1 MLLALFHVGPV
12 QQRCTPF
19 FDNMEVES
27 FPMDN
32 YVILSVVVADV
43 VVLAIGFAA
52 LFWFLQKR
60 MGNRFSSAEQS
71 AKDMVEKARLE
82 AENIRKSAELEAKE
96 EILQRT
102 RQFEK
107 DNQRRRVEAERIE
120 GRLKNKERTL
130 DNKIEQYERR
140 ERQLMDKEAALDGRK
155 AQFEKREADLE
166 QAIAETRRKA
176 EEICGM
182 TVEEAKRV
190 LLDSLESEIRQ
201 ESAGIIRRVE
211 NETRE
216 QAAKK
221 ARQIITLAI
230 QKCSSEQVSESTCS
244 VLTLPSEDVK
254 GRIIG
259 REGRNIRALEAAT
272 GVNLIV
278 DDTPEA
284 VVLSCF
290 DPLRRE
296 IARLSLEK
304 LLADGRI
311 HPARIEEVV
320 KKTERELLEH
330 LRQEG
335 EQVAFD
341 LGIHD
346 LHPELV
352 KLLGRLKFRTSYG
365 QNILLHVQE
374 VAHLCASMAAELG
387 ADVAVAKRAGL
398 LHDLGKAVS
407 HEMQGTHA
415 LIGAELCRKYGESA
429 PVVHAIA
436 AHHNEE
442 EPRTLVAILV
452 QAADAI
458 SASRP
463 GARRESLES
472 YVKRLEKLEEIA
484 SSFQGVEKSY
494 ALQAGREVRIM
505 VEPERINDND
515 AAVLAREVTRRIED
529 ELEYP
534 GQIKVTVLRE
544 KRIVEYAK

>member
-1 MLLALFHVGPV
+1 METLSLISAL
-12 QQRCTPF
+12 
-19 FDNMEVES
+19 
-27 FPMDN
+27 
-32 YVILSVVVADV
+32 VVNV
-43 VVLAIGFAA
+43 VVLLAIAA
-52 LFWFLQKR
+52 AIYWIMKKR
-60 MGNRFSSAEQS
+60 NEDLISSAERT
-71 AKDMVEKARLE
+71 AREIREKAEIE
-82 AENIRKSAELEAKE
+82 AESQRKSAELQVKE
-96 EILQRT
+96 EMLQRS
-102 RQFEK
+102 RQDDKE
-107 DNQRRRVEAERIE
+107 NQRRRAEVERIE
-120 GRLKNKERTL
+120 QRLKGKERTL
-130 DNKIEQYERR
+130 DSKIDQYERR
-140 ERQLMDKEAALDGRK
+140 ERQVAEKEK
-155 AQFEKREADLE
+155 QFDDRLASLAKREADLARLEE
-166 QAIAETRRKA
+166 QARKRA
-176 EEICGM
+176 EEVSGM
-182 TVEEAKRV
+182 TRDEAKKM
-190 LLDSLESEIRQ
+190 LLESLEQDLRQ
-201 ESAGIIRRVE
+201 EQAGVIRRVE
-211 NETRE
+211 SESRE
-216 QAAKK
+216 NAAKK
-221 ARQIITLAI
+221 ARQIIALAI
-230 QKCSSEQVSESTCS
+230 QKCSTEQVSESTCS
-244 VLTLPSEDVK
+244 VLALPSEDVK

-320 KKTERELLEH
+320 KKTEKELLEH

-346 LHPELV
+346 LHPELI

-365 QNILLHVQE
+365 QNILLHSSE
-374 VAHLCASMAAELG
+374 VANLCASMAAELG
-387 ADVAVAKRAGL
+387 ADSVLAKRAAL
-398 LHDLGKAVS
+398 LHDIGKAVS

-415 LIGAELCRKYGESA
+415 LIGADLCRKYGESA

-442 EPRTLVAILV
+442 EPRTIVAVLV

-484 SSFQGVEKSY
+484 NSFAGVEKTY

-505 VEPERINDND
+505 VEPEQVSDNE
-515 AAVLAREVTRRIED
+515 AAVLARDVTKRIEN
-529 ELEYP
+529 EMEYP

>member
-1 MLLALFHVGPV
+1 METGDIVTVVVCAIIIAVISAAIYWVLNKRNEDLVESAE
-12 QQRCTPF
+12 RTAKEIIEKA
-19 FDNMEVES
+19 EVE
-27 FPMDN
+27 
-32 YVILSVVVADV
+32 AD
-43 VVLAIGFAA
+43 
-52 LFWFLQKR
+52 
-60 MGNRFSSAEQS
+60 
-71 AKDMVEKARLE
+71 
-82 AENIRKSAELEAKE
+82 NIRKTAELEANERIAEK
-96 EILQRT
+96 T
-102 RQFEK
+102 RQFDK
-107 DNQRRRVEAERIE
+107 DNQRRRGEVERIE
-120 GRLKNKERTL
+120 NRLKNKERTL

-140 ERQLMDKEAALDGRK
+140 TRQLTEREQQFEERQASFAKRDAELARLEEHSRK
-155 AQFEKREADLE
+155 R
-166 QAIAETRRKA
+166 A
-176 EEICGM
+176 EEISGM
-182 TVEEAKRV
+182 TAEEAKKA
-190 LLDSLESEIRQ
+190 LLESLETTLRHEQ
-201 ESAGIIRRVE
+201 AQIIRRVE
-211 NETRE
+211 SETRE
-216 QAAKK
+216 LAARK
-221 ARQIITLAI
+221 ARQIVTLAI

-244 VLTLPSEDVK
+244 VLALPSEDVK

-272 GVNLIV
+272 GVNLII

-320 KKTERELLEH
+320 KKTEKELLEH

-346 LHPELV
+346 LHPEV
-352 KLLGRLKFRTSYG
+352 IKLLGRLKFRTSYG
-365 QNILLHVQE
+365 QNILLHVAE
-374 VAHLCASMAAELG
+374 VANLCASMAAELG
-387 ADVAVAKRAGL
+387 ADVQVAKRAGL
-398 LHDLGKAVS
+398 LHDIGKAIS
-407 HEMQGTHA
+407 HEVQGTHA
-415 LIGAELCRKYGESA
+415 LIGADLCKKYGESA

-484 SSFQGVEKSY
+484 NSFPGVEKTY

-505 VEPERINDND
+505 VEPETINDGE
-515 AAVLAREVTRRIED
+515 AAALARDVTKRIET

>member
-1 MLLALFHVGPV
+1 METGDLITVAVCVIIIAIITSAIYWVLKKRNEDLVG
-12 QQRCTPF
+12 
-19 FDNMEVES
+19 
-27 FPMDN
+27 
-32 YVILSVVVADV
+32 
-43 VVLAIGFAA
+43 
-52 LFWFLQKR
+52 
-60 MGNRFSSAEQS
+60 SAERTAS
-71 AKDMVEKARLE
+71 EILKKAEIE
-82 AENIRKSAELEAKE
+82 ADNIRKTAELEANERMAQK
-96 EILQRT
+96 T
-102 RQFEK
+102 RQCDK
-107 DNQRRRVEAERIE
+107 DNQRRRSEIDRIE
-120 GRLKNKERTL
+120 NRLKNKERTL

-140 ERQLMDKEAALDGRK
+140 TRQLSENEQQLEERTNSFSRRETELARQEEHSRK
-155 AQFEKREADLE
+155 R
-166 QAIAETRRKA
+166 A
-176 EEICGM
+176 EEISGM
-182 TVEEAKRV
+182 TAEEAKKA
-190 LLDSLESEIRQ
+190 LLESLETTLRSEQ
-201 ESAGIIRRVE
+201 ATIIRRVE
-211 NETRE
+211 SETRE
-216 QAAKK
+216 LAAKK

-272 GVNLIV
+272 GVNLII

-320 KKTERELLEH
+320 KKTEKELLEH

-346 LHPELV
+346 LHPEV
-352 KLLGRLKFRTSYG
+352 IKLMGRLKFRTSYG
-365 QNILLHVQE
+365 QNILLHVAE
-374 VAHLCASMAAELG
+374 VANLCASMAAEIG
-387 ADVAVAKRAGL
+387 ADVQVAKRAGL
-398 LHDLGKAVS
+398 LHDIGKAVS
-407 HEMQGTHA
+407 HEVQGTHA
-415 LIGAELCRKYGESA
+415 LIGAELCKKYGESA

-484 SSFQGVEKSY
+484 NSFPGVEKTY

-505 VEPERINDND
+505 VEPEKINDGE
-515 AAVLAREVTRRIED
+515 AAALARDVTKRIET

>member
-1 MLLALFHVGPV
+1 
-12 QQRCTPF
+12 
-19 FDNMEVES
+19 
-27 FPMDN
+27 MDN
-32 YVILSVVVADV
+32 GVIITVVADLII
-43 VVLAIGFAA
+43 LAIIAA
-52 LFWFLQKR
+52 AIYWVLKKR
-60 MGNRFSSAEQS
+60 NEDLVTSAERTAS
-71 AKDMVEKARLE
+71 EITKKAEIE
-82 AENIRKSAELEAKE
+82 ADNIRKTAELEAAERINQK
-96 EILQRT
+96 T

-107 DNQRRRVEAERIE
+107 DNQRRRSEVERVEQ
-120 GRLKNKERTL
+120 RLKSKERTL
-130 DNKIEQYERR
+130 DSKIEQYERR
-140 ERQLMDKEAALDGRK
+140 ERQVVEKEQQLD
-155 AQFEKREADLE
+155 EKLNTLSKRDTELTKQEE
-166 QAIAETRRKA
+166 QLRRRA
-176 EEICGM
+176 EEISGM
-182 TVEEAKRV
+182 TAEEAKKM
-190 LLDSLESEIRQ
+190 LLESLESTLKQ
-201 ESAGIIRRVE
+201 EQASVIRRVE
-211 NETRE
+211 SETRE
-216 QAAKK
+216 IAAKK

-230 QKCSSEQVSESTCS
+230 QKTSSEQVSESTCS

-272 GVNLIV
+272 GVNLII

-320 KKTERELLEH
+320 KKTEKELLEH

-346 LHPELV
+346 LHPEII

-365 QNILLHVQE
+365 QNILLHVSE
-374 VAHLCASMAAELG
+374 VAFLCASMAAEVG
-387 ADVAVAKRAGL
+387 ADVAQAKRAGL
-398 LHDLGKAVS
+398 LHDIGKAVS
-407 HEMQGTHA
+407 HEVQGTHA
-415 LIGAELCRKYGESA
+415 LIGADLCKKYGESA

-442 EPRTLVAILV
+442 EPRTLIAVLV

-472 YVKRLEKLEEIA
+472 YVKRLEKLEDIA
-484 SSFQGVEKSY
+484 NSFPGVEKTY

-505 VEPERINDND
+505 VEPERINDSE
-515 AAVLAREVTRRIED
+515 AAVLARDVTKRIEN

>member
-1 MLLALFHVGPV
+1 MAAANVLLAL
-12 QQRCTPF
+12 
-19 FDNMEVES
+19 
-27 FPMDN
+27 
-32 YVILSVVVADV
+32 
-43 VVLAIGFAA
+43 VLAAVFWYLTRRMQSRQAESEA
-52 LFWFLQKR
+52 LAQ
-60 MGNRFSSAEQS
+60 QV
-71 AKDMVEKARLE
+71 VEKARLE
-82 AENIRKSAELEAKE
+82 AENIRKSAELDVKE

-107 DNQRRRVEAERIE
+107 DNQKRRSEVERIE
-120 GRLKNKERTL
+120 HRLKHKERIL
-130 DNKIEQYERR
+130 DSKIEQYERR
-140 ERQLMDKEAALDGRK
+140 ERQLG
-155 AQFEKREADLE
+155 EKE
-166 QAIAETRRKA
+166 QALEDRIAVQGRRETELAKQEEQVRRRA

-182 TVEEAKRV
+182 TVEEAKRA
-190 LLDSLESEIRQ
+190 LLESLENEVRQ
-201 ESAGIIRRVE
+201 ESAAVVRRVE

-216 QAAKK
+216 LAAKK

-244 VLTLPSEDVK
+244 VLSLPSEDVK

-320 KKTERELLEH
+320 KKTEKELLEH

-341 LGIHD
+341 LGVHD
-346 LHPELV
+346 LHPELI

-365 QNILLHVQE
+365 QNILLHSGE
-374 VAHLCASMAAELG
+374 VANLCASMAAELG
-387 ADVAVAKRAGL
+387 ADVNVAKRAGL

-415 LIGAELCRKYGESA
+415 LIGADLCRKYGESA

-442 EPRTLVAILV
+442 EPRTLVAVLV

-472 YVKRLEKLEEIA
+472 YVKRLQKLEEIA
-484 SSFQGVEKSY
+484 SSFQGVEKTY

-505 VEPERINDND
+505 VEPDRVNDND
-515 AAVLAREVTRRIED
+515 AALLAREVTKRIE
-529 ELEYP
+529 EEVEYP

>member
-1 MLLALFHVGPV
+1 MNEGMLLYLVLGV
-12 QQRCTPF
+12 
-19 FDNMEVES
+19 S
-27 FPMDN
+27 
-32 YVILSVVVADV
+32 
-43 VVLAIGFAA
+43 VVLAIAA
-52 LFWFLQKR
+52 VTTLILLNKR
-60 MGNRFSSAEQS
+60 IGSRTI
-71 AKDMVEKARLE
+71 E
-82 AENIRKSAELEAKE
+82 AERLAKELRENAEREAQNIRKSAELEVKE

-102 RQFEK
+102 KQADK
-107 DNQRRRVEAERIE
+107 DQQRRRVEIERIE
-120 GRLKNKERTL
+120 HRLKSKERTL
-130 DNKIEQYERR
+130 DSKIEQYERR
-140 ERQLMDKEAALDGRK
+140 ERQMAEKEAKLEERLASMER
-155 AQFEKREADLE
+155 REGEVSKMEE
-166 QAIAETRRKA
+166 QTRRRA
-176 EEICGM
+176 EEISGM
-182 TVEEAKRV
+182 TVEEAKRT
-190 LLDSLESEIRQ
+190 LLESLEGEIRQ
-201 ESAGIIRRVE
+201 EAAGVIRRVE

-230 QKCSSEQVSESTCS
+230 QKCSTEQVSESTCS
-244 VLTLPSEDVK
+244 VLALPSEDVK

-346 LHPELV
+346 LHPELI

-387 ADVAVAKRAGL
+387 ADIAVAKRAGL
-398 LHDLGKAVS
+398 LHDIGKAVS

-415 LIGAELCRKYGESA
+415 LIGADLCRKYGESA

-442 EPRTLVAILV
+442 EPRTLVALLV

-472 YVKRLEKLEEIA
+472 YIKRLEKLEEIA
-484 SSFQGVEKSY
+484 SSFQGVEKTY

-505 VEPERINDND
+505 VEPERISDND
-515 AAVLAREVTRRIED
+515 AAVLAREVTKRIEN

>member
-1 MLLALFHVGPV
+1 
-12 QQRCTPF
+12 
-19 FDNMEVES
+19 
-27 FPMDN
+27 MDN
-32 YVILSVVVADV
+32 GAIIVLVFVVALAV
-43 VVLAIGFAA
+43 IAAAIYWVLK
-52 LFWFLQKR
+52 KR
-60 MGNRFSSAEQS
+60 NEDLVSSAERT
-71 AKDMVEKARLE
+71 ADEIVKKAEVEAD
-82 AENIRKSAELEAKE
+82 NIRKTAELDATERINQK
-96 EILQRT
+96 T
-102 RQFEK
+102 RQFDK
-107 DNQRRRVEAERIE
+107 DNQRRRSEIDKIE

-130 DNKIEQYERR
+130 DTKIEQYERR
-140 ERQLMDKEAALDGRK
+140 ERQIGEKEQQLEDRINTYG
-155 AQFEKREADLE
+155 KRETELQKQE
-166 QAIAETRRKA
+166 EYLRRKA
-176 EEICGM
+176 EEISGM
-182 TVEEAKRV
+182 TAEEAKKM
-190 LLDSLESEIRQ
+190 LLESLETTLRQ
-201 ESAGIIRRVE
+201 EQAGVIRRVE
-211 NETRE
+211 SETRE
-216 QAAKK
+216 TAAKK

-230 QKCSSEQVSESTCS
+230 QKSSTEQVSESTCS

-272 GVNLIV
+272 GVNLII

-311 HPARIEEVV
+311 HPARIEEIV
-320 KKTERELLEH
+320 KKTEKELLEH

-346 LHPELV
+346 LHPEII

-365 QNILLHVQE
+365 QNILLHVNE
-374 VAHLCASMAAELG
+374 VAYLCASMAAEVG
-387 ADVAVAKRAGL
+387 ADVQQAKRAGL
-398 LHDLGKAVS
+398 LHDIGKAVS
-407 HEMQGTHA
+407 HEVQGTHA
-415 LIGAELCRKYGESA
+415 LIGAELCKKYGESA

-442 EPRTLVAILV
+442 EPRTLIAILV

-472 YVKRLEKLEEIA
+472 YVKRLEKLEDIA
-484 SSFQGVEKSY
+484 NSFPGVEKTY

-505 VEPERINDND
+505 VEPEQVNDGE
-515 AAVLAREVTRRIED
+515 AALLARDVTKRIED

>member
-1 MLLALFHVGPV
+1 MDWKILMSMAGVAIVFSGIGALVYQIV
-12 QQRCTPF
+12 QK
-19 FDNMEVES
+19 N
-27 FPMDN
+27 
-32 YVILSVVVADV
+32 
-43 VVLAIGFAA
+43 
-52 LFWFLQKR
+52 R
-60 MGNRFSSAEQS
+60 MGAQISSAEE
-71 AKDMVEKARLE
+71 AARQLREEAQKE
-82 AENIRKSAELEAKE
+82 AEALKKAAELEAKE
-96 EILQRT
+96 EVFQRT
-102 RQFEK
+102 KQFEK

-120 GRLKNKERTL
+120 NRMKSKERTL
-130 DNKIEQYERR
+130 DQKIESYDKREKSIADKERTIDTKLSSLERR
-140 ERQLMDKEAALDGRK
+140 EGE
-155 AQFEKREADLE
+155 
-166 QAIAETRRKA
+166 IAKIEETIRHKA
-176 EEICGM
+176 EEISGM
-182 TVEEAKRV
+182 TAEEARRQ
-190 LLDSLESEIRQ
+190 LLESLESDMRQ
-201 ESAGIIRRVE
+201 ESAAVIRRIE

-216 QAAKK
+216 NAAKK

-230 QKCSSEQVSESTCS
+230 QKCSSEQVTESTCS
-244 VLTLPSEDVK
+244 TLTLASEDLK

-284 VVLSCF
+284 VVLSSF

-304 LLADGRI
+304 LIADGRI
-311 HPARIEEVV
+311 HPARIEEIV
-320 KKTERELLEH
+320 KKTEKELLEH

-346 LHPELV
+346 LHPELI

-365 QNILLHVQE
+365 QNILLHVAE
-374 VAHLCASMAAELG
+374 VANLCATMASEIG
-387 ADVAVAKRAGL
+387 ADITIAKRAGL
-398 LHDLGKAVS
+398 LHDIGKAVT
-407 HEMQGTHA
+407 HEVQGTHA
-415 LIGAELCRKYGESA
+415 LIGADLCRKYGESA
-429 PVVHAIA
+429 PVVHAVA

-452 QAADAI
+452 QAADAL
-458 SASRP
+458 SAARP

-472 YVKRLEKLEEIA
+472 YIKRLEKLEEIA

-505 VEPERINDND
+505 VEPERINDNE
-515 AAVLAREVTRRIED
+515 AAMLAREITKRIED

-534 GQIKVTVLRE
+534 GQIKVTVVRE

>member
-1 MLLALFHVGPV
+1 METGDLITVAVCAIIIGLISAAIYWVLKKRNEDLIGAAE
-12 QQRCTPF
+12 RTAREILEKA
-19 FDNMEVES
+19 EVE
-27 FPMDN
+27 
-32 YVILSVVVADV
+32 AD
-43 VVLAIGFAA
+43 
-52 LFWFLQKR
+52 
-60 MGNRFSSAEQS
+60 
-71 AKDMVEKARLE
+71 
-82 AENIRKSAELEAKE
+82 NIRKTAELEANERIAQK
-96 EILQRT
+96 T
-102 RQFEK
+102 RQFDK
-107 DNQRRRVEAERIE
+107 DNQRRRGEVERIE
-120 GRLKNKERTL
+120 NRLKNKERTL
-130 DNKIEQYERR
+130 DSKIEQYERR
-140 ERQLMDKEAALDGRK
+140 LRQLQENEQQYEENQAS
-155 AQFEKREADLE
+155 FTKREAELTRLE
-166 QAIAETRRKA
+166 EQSRKRA
-176 EEICGM
+176 EEISGM
-182 TVEEAKRV
+182 TAEEAKKA
-190 LLDSLESEIRQ
+190 LLESLETTLRQ
-201 ESAGIIRRVE
+201 EQATVIRRVE
-211 NETRE
+211 SETRE
-216 QAAKK
+216 LAARK

-244 VLTLPSEDVK
+244 VLSLPSEDVK

-272 GVNLIV
+272 GVNLII

-320 KKTERELLEH
+320 KKTEKELLEH

-346 LHPELV
+346 LHPEV
-352 KLLGRLKFRTSYG
+352 IKLLGRLKFRTSYG
-365 QNILLHVQE
+365 QNILLHVAE
-374 VAHLCASMAAELG
+374 VANLCASMAAEIG
-387 ADVAVAKRAGL
+387 ADVQVAKRAGL
-398 LHDLGKAVS
+398 LHDIGKAVS
-407 HEMQGTHA
+407 HEVQGTHA
-415 LIGAELCRKYGESA
+415 LIGAELCKKYGESA

-484 SSFQGVEKSY
+484 NSFPGVEKTY

-505 VEPERINDND
+505 VEPEKLNDGE
-515 AAVLAREVTRRIED
+515 AAALARDVTQRIET

>member
-1 MLLALFHVGPV
+1 MGDAVVLLA
-12 QQRCTPF
+12 
-19 FDNMEVES
+19 
-27 FPMDN
+27 
-32 YVILSVVVADV
+32 I
-43 VVLAIGFAA
+43 AIASY
-52 LFWFLQKR
+52 WFMKKR
-60 MGNRFSSAEQS
+60 NEDLISSAERT
-71 AKDMVEKARLE
+71 AREIREKAEIE
-82 AENIRKSAELEAKE
+82 AESQRKSAELQVKE
-96 EILQRT
+96 EMLQRS
-102 RQFEK
+102 RQDDKE
-107 DNQRRRVEAERIE
+107 NQRRRAEVERIE
-120 GRLKNKERTL
+120 QRMKGKERTL
-130 DNKIEQYERR
+130 DSKIDQYERR
-140 ERQLMDKEAALDGRK
+140 ERQVAEKEKQLDDRL
-155 AQFEKREADLE
+155 ASMAKRETEVTRLEE
-166 QAIAETRRKA
+166 QARKRA
-176 EEICGM
+176 EEVSGM
-182 TVEEAKRV
+182 TQEEAKKM
-190 LLDSLESEIRQ
+190 LLESLEQDLRQ
-201 ESAGIIRRVE
+201 EQAGVIRRVE
-211 NETRE
+211 SESRE
-216 QAAKK
+216 NAAKK
-221 ARQIITLAI
+221 ARQIIALAI
-230 QKCSSEQVSESTCS
+230 QKCSTEQVSESTCS
-244 VLTLPSEDVK
+244 VLALPSEDVK

-320 KKTERELLEH
+320 KKTEKELLEH

-346 LHPELV
+346 LHPELI

-365 QNILLHVQE
+365 QNILLHSSE
-374 VAHLCASMAAELG
+374 VANLCASMAAELG
-387 ADVAVAKRAGL
+387 ADSVLAKRAAL
-398 LHDLGKAVS
+398 LHDIGKAVS

-415 LIGAELCRKYGESA
+415 LIGADLCRKYGESA

-442 EPRTLVAILV
+442 EPRTIVAVLV

-484 SSFQGVEKSY
+484 NSFAGVEKTY

-505 VEPERINDND
+505 VEPEQVSDNE
-515 AAVLAREVTRRIED
+515 AAVLARDVTKRIEN
-529 ELEYP
+529 EMEYP